1 MSYPEH
7 FRALL
12 ILGLPL
18 IGGHLAQFAIGLTD
32 TVMLGWYSVEAL
44 AAVVLGNTL
53 FFVTFI
59 FGSGFGIAVMPL
71 VAEADAKDDQVKIRR
86 IARMGMWLSVA
97 FAICAIPLFWFS
109 ETLLLAIGQ
118 QADLSASAQAYL
130 RIAGWGILPSLIVGV
145 LKGYLAALGHTQ
157 VVFWTTVMA
166 ALVNVCVNYVLI
178 FGNFGAP
185 EMGIAGAAVAS
196 LMVNLVSILAV
207 VIYTMRVLPEHQMF
221 SRIWK
226 SDSEVM
232 RTVFRVGMPIGLT
245 ALSETS
251 LFAASATMM
260 GWLGTVPLAAHGI
273 AVNIA
278 GLTFMLHLGLSSAAT
293 VRAGNALGRM
303 DIEHLAK
310 GARMA
315 IWMSVGFSI
324 FAVLLMV
331 LFPET
336 LISLFLDSADPD
348 FAAILQIGVSLMF
361 VAALFQFVDG
371 AQAMALGLLRGVQ
384 DTKIPMILAAISY
397 WLVGLSVSYGLG
409 FGLGWGGVG
418 VWLGLVAG
426 LASAAVL
433 LMLRFWRQIIVQL
446 RTQASS

>member
-1 MSYPEH
+1 
-7 FRALL
+7 
-12 ILGLPL
+12 
-18 IGGHLAQFAIGLTD
+18 
-32 TVMLGWYSVEAL
+32 
-44 AAVVLGNTL
+44 
-53 FFVTFI
+53 
-59 FGSGFGIAVMPL
+59 
-71 VAEADAKDDQVKIRR
+71 
-86 IARMGMWLSVA
+86 
-97 FAICAIPLFWFS
+97 
-109 ETLLLAIGQ
+109 
-118 QADLSASAQAYL
+118 
-130 RIAGWGILPSLIVGV
+130 
-145 LKGYLAALGHTQ
+145 
-157 VVFWTTVMA
+157 
-166 ALVNVCVNYVLI
+166 
-178 FGNFGAP
+178 
-185 EMGIAGAAVAS
+185 
-196 LMVNLVSILAV
+196 
-207 VIYTMRVLPEHQMF
+207 
-221 SRIWK
+221 
-226 SDSEVM
+226 
-232 RTVFRVGMPIGLT
+232 
-245 ALSETS
+245 
-251 LFAASATMM
+251 
-260 GWLGTVPLAAHGI
+260 
-273 AVNIA
+273 
-278 GLTFMLHLGLSSAAT
+278 MLHLCLSSAAT